1 MSKVVLTI
9 RGCQY
14 YPEMEPEVI
23 ELVTEG
29 SLLWENGGWD
39 ISYEESDLTGL
50 AGVHTTFR
58 VEPGQVTLQRTGKLQ
73 SEMVFREG
81 IPHESL
87 YQMDFGALLIT
98 VCAKQISAEIGS
110 AGGTVDLIYSIEIEQ
125 GGAGIV
131 EYHFVWHLEC
141 EIRNDSS
148 LFQ

>member
-81 IPHESL
+81 VPHESL

-131 EYHFVWHLEC
+131 EYHLD
-141 EIRNDSS
+141 IRGID
-148 LFQ
+148 

>member
-23 ELVTEG
+23 ELVTDG

-58 VEPGQVTLQRTGKLQ
+58 VEPGQVTLRRTGKLQ

-81 IPHESL
+81 VPHESL

-98 VCAKQISAEIGS
+98 VCAKQISAEIGN

-131 EYHFVWHLEC
+131 EYHLDIKVTE
-141 EIRNDSS
+141 
-148 LFQ
+148 

>member
-1 MSKVVLTI
+1 MSKAVLTI
-9 RGCQY
+9 CGSQY

-29 SLLWENGGWD
+29 TLCWKDEGWE

-58 VEPGQVTLQRTGKLQ
+58 VEAGQVTLRRTGRLR

-81 IPHESL
+81 QPHESL

-98 VCAKQISAEIGS
+98 VCAKSIDARIGKL
-110 AGGTVDLIYSIEIEQ
+110 GGTVDLVYSIEIEQ
-125 GGAGIV
+125 GPAGIV
-131 EYHFVWHLEC
+131 EYHLD
-141 EIRNDSS
+141 IRVTE
-148 LFQ
+148 

>member
-110 AGGTVDLIYSIEIEQ
+110 AGGTVNLIYSIEIEQ

-131 EYHFVWHLEC
+131 EYHLDIKVTE
-141 EIRNDSS
+141 
-148 LFQ
+148 

>member
-29 SLLWENGGWD
+29 TLLWNEGGWD

-58 VEPGQVTLQRTGKLQ
+58 IEPGQVTLQRTGKLQ
-73 SEMVFREG
+73 SQMIFREG
-81 IPHESL
+81 VPHESL

-98 VCAKQISAEIGS
+98 VCAKSIDAQIGNH
-110 AGGTVDLIYSIEIEQ
+110 GGTVDLVYSIEIEH
-125 GGAGIV
+125 GDAGIV
-131 EYHFVWHLEC
+131 EYHLE
-141 EIRNDSS
+141 
-148 LFQ
+148 LMTKH

>member
-58 VEPGQVTLQRTGKLQ
+58 VDPGQVTLQRTGQLQ

-81 IPHESL
+81 VPHESL

-131 EYHFVWHLEC
+131 EYHLDIKVTE
-141 EIRNDSS
+141 
-148 LFQ
+148 